1 MIKVGPMVDG
11 VQVAEIIGTLTENET
26 LEFISMINQVFQLNP
41 HPFLVLDIGRLE
53 AIGREGFQAITTA
66 IYRVVD
72 NRGRMVL
79 ACKENHS
86 IRKTLES
93 WRSSITFVIY
103 DTASEAVEILKGQ
116 VPPIS
121 AWTSNQHHNSRQLQV
136 SGFFACEKRLFGL
149 KLT

>member
-121 AWTSNQHHNSRQLQV
+121 A
-136 SGFFACEKRLFGL
+136 
-149 KLT
+149 